1 MKTAPTEKRKWA
13 TRKPAAHN
21 EDQHGLL
28 AVMAVGCW
36 LRVGPL
42 AVERMGSYGK
52 ATALAR
58 KRPGA
63 GGWIAYAASG
73 RVGGRGMTVN
83 RRSPGVDPRLGLPA
97 RPMAARLSML
107 SRKDPWILPTS
118 SVR

>member
-73 RVGGRGMTVN
+73 WVGGRGREGQRAGPV
-83 RRSPGVDPRLGLPA
+83 RRVAPTGRRVRPRPGYGRMIA
-97 RPMAARLSML
+97 TAAGGGSEA
-107 SRKDPWILPTS
+107 
-118 SVR
+118 VA

>member
-13 TRKPAAHN
+13 SRKPAAHN

-36 LRVGPL
+36 LRVEPL
-42 AVERMGSYGK
+42 AVERMGGYGK

-58 KRPGA
+58 ERPGA

-73 RVGGRGMTVN
+73 RVGGRGLTVN
-83 RRSPGVDPRLGLPA
+83 ERSE
-97 RPMAARLSML
+97 
-107 SRKDPWILPTS
+107 
-118 SVR
+118 